1 MSVELEAPIVSPE
14 PENEGDEGKEK
25 MASMLHGLICTNVIT
40 ALETYL
46 EENDIGY
53 IFDSSTTFKLVNI
66 SRKRLPD
73 VSFVSYEKL
82 PEVEDEEGEI
92 VPDLVVEIIS
102 KNDVYSEIV
111 HKRNQY
117 LAAGVRLYW
126 LVDPTDMVVF
136 IYRPNTELRVLTVMG
151 SGVLDGEDVLPG
163 FKLPLNRIFR
173 RRRAMLT
180 ATPTA

>member
-1 MSVELEAPIVSPE
+1 MSVELEAPIVS

-73 VSFVSYEKL
+73 VSFVSYDKL
-82 PEVEDEEGEI
+82 QEPPVEELTVI
-92 VPDLVVEIIS
+92 PDLVVEVVS
-102 KNDVYSEIV
+102 TYDTFNEVDEKVE
-111 HKRNQY
+111 HY
-117 LAAGVRLYW
+117 LKVGVRLIW
-126 LVDPTDMVVF
+126 VIDPVRLKVQVHKALSP
-136 IYRPNTELRVLTVMG
+136 IEVLYAERNG
-151 SGVLDGEDVLPG
+151 ELDGEDVLPG
-163 FKLPLNRIFR
+163 FKLPLTRVFR
-173 RRRAMLT
+173 RKR
-180 ATPTA
+180 TPPQPPTP